1 MHPATENRKHILPRL
16 EKQKSRLAKK
26 VLSIKDE
33 ETIALLLSYYQ
44 DLTSTKRITKAQY
57 NEELELAEKR
67 VNEGKFVS
75 NEQVMK
81 EMKKW

>member
-1 MHPATENRKHILPRL
+1 MHTVTENRKSSLQKL
-16 EKQKSRLAKK
+16 EKQKSTLAKK

-33 ETIALLLSYYQ
+33 ETIELLLLYYQ
-44 DLTSTKRITKAQY
+44 DLISTKRITKAQY
-57 NEELELAEKR
+57 NKELELAEKH

>member
-1 MHPATENRKHILPRL
+1 MHPTTESRKPILPRL
-16 EKQKSRLAKK
+16 EKQKSTLAKK

-33 ETIALLLSYYQ
+33 NTIELLLSYYQ
-44 DLTSTKRITKAQY
+44 DLISTKRITKAQY
-57 NEELELAEKR
+57 NRELKAAEKS
-67 VNEGKFVS
+67 VNEGNFVT